1 MIIGHIGVRKGSKG
15 VPGKNFRPLCGRPL
29 IDWSLDQLLNHAE
42 VDTVVVSTDSEEIL
56 AHAIKRGCLDIGLR
70 PAHLATD
77 SAGRVYVSDPE
88 GYRVLIFSPA
98 GAYLGRFGQYGTDTG
113 SLGLPN
119 GLAVGPD
126 DSLWVADAGNHRVL
140 GYAPVFGAAEPLLVE
155 PTVAAPGSDEAYPA
169 GDVDLEPTIAE

>member
-1 MIIGHIGVRKGSKG
+1 MEAWAGQSINNK
-15 VPGKNFRPLCGRPL
+15 PY
-29 IDWSLDQLLNHAE
+29 
-42 VDTVVVSTDSEEIL
+42 
-56 AHAIKRGCLDIGLR
+56 
-70 PAHLATD
+70 LATD

-140 GYAPVFGAAEPLLVE
+140 GYAPVFGAPSRCLWNRRLPRPAATR
-155 PTVAAPGSDEAYPA
+155 PTRGRRRPGTDYRRIGKENPQISQMKED
-169 GDVDLEPTIAE
+169 G